1 MQLFA
6 PMACIE
12 RAVLAP
18 MVLRSFAN
26 IPTPIP
32 IIEASIAQPVHT
44 EQVVLGLMA
53 LR

>member
-26 IPTPIP
+26 TPMAIP
-32 IIEASIAQPVHT
+32 ITEVSIAQPVHT
-44 EQVVLGLMA
+44 EQAVLGLMA

>member
-1 MQLFA
+1 MQSFA
-6 PMACIE
+6 PMVCIE

-26 IPTPIP
+26 IPMPIP
-32 IIEASIAQPVHT
+32 ITEASIAQPAHT
-44 EQVVLGLMA
+44 EQAVLGLMA